1 MAKKAR
7 MYTESGWVDLA
18 SSTTDLSNY
27 ANMTNTPISGF
38 RNFLINGDFRI
49 NQRNGTTQ
57 VVDPV
62 SASKYVTDRWACYR
76 ASYAT
81 GARYQ
86 TVSVD
91 MSLLPNI
98 SLKAARVGRVN
109 TTTGT
114 GSITFSQPIEL
125 DNIGHTVGQ
134 VMTLSFYARAGAGFS
149 SASSILY
156 SEIYEDTVQVSPGS
170 GVTSP
175 TYTTQGNTLTTS
187 WQRFTHTFTRDA
199 TKQYVN
205 AVRFNYIPV
214 GTAGTADHFEI
225 TGVQLELG
233 TIATPFEQRPI
244 GTELALC
251 QRYYYRSSAAA
262 TSDRLGLWGIS
273 HGSSNAS
280 VNGIAPV
287 TMRSKPTLSFSGIN
301 LWTGSAN
308 VTISS
313 IVAQRSTTTA
323 FGADI
328 TISIAGTVGFPVQV
342 TASSSTSFWDA
353 SAEL

>member
-1 MAKKAR
+1 MAKKAFV
-7 MYTESGWVDLA
+7 YDGTNWVDIA
-18 SSTTDLSNY
+18 QSTTDLSNY
-27 ANMTNTPISGF
+27 ANMTTTPISGF

-49 NQRNGTTQ
+49 NQRNGLTE
-57 VVDPV
+57 VLNPV

-91 MSLLPNI
+91 TSLLPNI
-98 SLKAARVGRVN
+98 SLEAARVGRVN
-109 TTTGT
+109 ATTGT

-134 VMTLSFYARAGAGFS
+134 VMTLSFYARAGNNFS

-156 SEIYEDTVQVSPGS
+156 TEIYEDTVQVSPGG

-175 TYTTQGNTLTTS
+175 RYTTQGNTLTTS

-205 AVRFNYIPV
+205 GVRFTYLPV

-233 TIATPFEQRPI
+233 DTATPFENRPI
-244 GTELALC
+244 GIELALC
-251 QRYYYRSSAAA
+251 QRYYIRYSNGAALQPLGTCSYYTTTSAGTHVIFPVEMRVKPVGGESAASA
-262 TSDRLGLWGIS
+262 IIVYSAGTSRTS
-273 HGSSNAS
+273 T
-280 VNGIAPV
+280 GIADSQMSTKASEINITTSAATAGNAGV
-287 TMRSKPTLSFSGIN
+287 SF
-301 LWTGSAN
+301 
-308 VTISS
+308 
-313 IVAQRSTTTA
+313 
-323 FGADI
+323 
-328 TISIAGTVGFPVQV
+328 V
-342 TASSSTSFWDA
+342 TANNWIDF